1 MQLHRID
8 SFENGWFVG
17 NFDPT
22 LISSTDV
29 EVAVKSYKVGET
41 EPSHFQ
47 LTATEITVVING
59 KCRLG
64 GHILG
69 PGDVLVIDPLEPA
82 DFEALEDCIVV
93 ACKSPSLP
101 NDKVLSNDQ

>member
-1 MQLHRID
+1 MQLHHID
-8 SFENGWFVG
+8 SFVNGWFIG

-22 LISSTDV
+22 LIKSDDI
-29 EVAVKSYKVGET
+29 EVAVKSYKAGEK

-47 LTATEITVVING
+47 LTATEITVVISG
-59 KCRLG
+59 KCLLG
-64 GHILG
+64 GHVLNA
-69 PGDVLVIDPLEPA
+69 GDVLVIDPMEPA

-101 NDKVLSNDQ
+101 NDKVLSID